1 MEQNLVDWPVR
12 RYCFDGLP
20 LFLGLIELDS
30 RLEDRNKS
38 DSDARSLE
46 LLLEE
51 LSDMILNAIED
62 QVRKYSISD

>member
-1 MEQNLVDWPVR
+1 LD
-12 RYCFDGLP
+12 DG
-20 LFLGLIELDS
+20 
-30 RLEDRNKS
+30 NKS

-51 LSDMILNAIED
+51 LPDMILNAIED